1 MLHISTLQWLA
12 NVAYLDR
19 WCVIRAHLNHQKSQP
34 CFSLVLAL
42 EAKFSLSYNGPKPF
56 PSPYPFNLM
65 PRANTPLMTC
75 KQHSSSKSFKSCFGS
90 FAFPFLVPCCYHII
104 LLSSFSPFLSVSLSV
119 YLTLRGQSSL
129 QQRLALLPSCSSSP
143 LIFTNTQSKPL
154 FLQDTSCKTK
164 KCKPLQVGTVRVSRW
179 YSDTNGE

>member
-1 MLHISTLQWLA
+1 MRNKGASKPSKIPALFMLQ
-12 NVAYLDR
+12 
-19 WCVIRAHLNHQKSQP
+19 
-34 CFSLVLAL
+34 FFLVLAL

-65 PRANTPLMTC
+65 PRANTPLITC
-75 KQHSSSKSFKSCFGS
+75 IQHSSSKSFKSCFGS

-104 LLSSFSPFLSVSLSV
+104 LLSSFTPFCLPLCQYISRSVASPAYNRDWH
-119 YLTLRGQSSL
+119 YLL
-129 QQRLALLPSCSSSP
+129 SCSSSP

-164 KCKPLQVGTVRVSRW
+164 KCKPLQVGTVRASRW
-179 YSDTNGE
+179 YSDTNGQ